1 MLQYNV
7 NYSWEN
13 SAGNGFSFSHRW
25 GGCMV
30 ALVEDSKAEEYKKK
44 LEKEFYS
51 CEPAAKGKN
60 ISTILFSTLPGSG
73 ACVYVK

>member
-1 MLQYNV
+1 MIFRLQYNV
-7 NYSWEN
+7 NGSN
-13 SAGNGFSFSHRW
+13 VFSFSHRW

-30 ALVEDSKAEEYKKK
+30 ALVEESKAEEYKSK

-51 CEPAAKGKN
+51 QEPAAKGKN
-60 ISTILFSTLPGSG
+60 LSTVLFSTRPGSG